1 MSVSRDARLGNGGIV
16 FYRRTCRMV
25 DVQAL
30 RKILILTRHKKSY
43 DLLKRQK
50 SNVIQ
55 VSR

>member
-1 MSVSRDARLGNGGIV
+1 V

>member
-1 MSVSRDARLGNGGIV
+1 
-16 FYRRTCRMV
+16 MV

-30 RKILILTRHKKSY
+30 RKILILTRQKKSY
-43 DLLKRQK
+43 DLLKRRK

>member
-30 RKILILTRHKKSY
+30 RKILILTRQKKSY
-43 DLLKRQK
+43 DLLKRRK